1 MVQLE
6 VARALHRRD
15 LAEGLGE
22 VYLPFALER
31 KYPSA
36 AREWAWQYV
45 FPSDRL
51 STDPRSGKTRR
62 HHIDEQNVQ
71 RAMRQAVRDAGVHK
85 PATPH
90 SLRHSFATHLLHS
103 GYDIRTVQ
111 ELLGHEDLATTMIY
125 THVLKV
131 GGGEQVIEWAEGTV
145 ASEKFSRSISF
156 AMPAGG
162 SIPNPFPVSI
172 EAEVRK
178 IGYADAVYVSVS
190 GVTITAVPDPR
201 VAAN

>member
-1 MVQLE
+1 MISLF
-6 VARALHRRD
+6 RALFVAGCVAGVAIPAFAADVGRVEWGD
-15 LAEGLGE
+15 LVVESDSSNGFQEITSSSSDDGLS
-22 VYLPFALER
+22 LSITFSALEA
-31 KYPSA
+31 KADGGTSEAKSIVAGHFDVTQPKLDTFNMAKVNIEGHIIKSTGST
-36 AREWAWQYV
+36 AR
-45 FPSDRL
+45 L
-51 STDPRSGKTRR
+51 
-62 HHIDEQNVQ
+62 
-71 RAMRQAVRDAGVHK
+71 
-85 PATPH
+85 
-90 SLRHSFATHLLHS
+90 
-103 GYDIRTVQ
+103 
-111 ELLGHEDLATTMIY
+111 
-125 THVLKV
+125 VLKV

-172 EAEVRK
+172 EAEARK

>member
-1 MVQLE
+1 ME
-6 VARALHRRD
+6 WGD
-15 LAEGLGE
+15 LVVESDSSNGFQEITSSSSDDGLS
-22 VYLPFALER
+22 LSITFSALEA
-31 KYPSA
+31 KADGGTSEAKSIVAGHFDVTQPKLDTFNMAKVNIEGHIIKSTGST
-36 AREWAWQYV
+36 AR
-45 FPSDRL
+45 L
-51 STDPRSGKTRR
+51 
-62 HHIDEQNVQ
+62 
-71 RAMRQAVRDAGVHK
+71 
-85 PATPH
+85 
-90 SLRHSFATHLLHS
+90 
-103 GYDIRTVQ
+103 
-111 ELLGHEDLATTMIY
+111 
-125 THVLKV
+125 VLKV

-172 EAEVRK
+172 EAEARK